1 MPSFLRNSL
10 EKPKKKGPQVNL
22 CYISCLVLTLTIGM
36 FQFGFCLA
44 SWNYFY
50 VSFKIRLGEEQ
61 WQSWYLW
68 GFTGFT
74 VLGAMI
80 SSIGTGYLMPFGKWK
95 LFHLNNLLLICA
107 SSLSLIECIPLQ
119 MACRFFYGMAAG
131 AFTVMVPKFI
141 NETAPQELKGP
152 YGALS
157 QISIT
162 VGIFVCALLGLP
174 VPEDPEDG
182 EIVTINSF
190 WVQNYWR
197 VVWSIPIFLALLQS
211 TLLFLVFKYD
221 TPFKLKKMG
230 QF

>member
-1 MPSFLRNSL
+1 MPSFLRNSV
-10 EKPKKKGPQVNL
+10 EKPKKKAPQVNL

-44 SWNYFY
+44 SWNNFY
-50 VSFKIRLGEEQ
+50 VSFKIRLGVEWQ
-61 WQSWYLW
+61 WWYLW
-68 GFTGFT
+68 GFTAFT

-95 LFHLNNLLLICA
+95 LLHLNNLLLICA
-107 SSLSLIECIPLQ
+107 SSLSLIECIPIQ
-119 MACRFFYGMAAG
+119 MVCRFFYGMAAG

-174 VPEDPEDG
+174 VPYDG
-182 EIVTINSF
+182 ESF
-190 WVQNYWR
+190 NIDSFVVQNYWR

-230 QF
+230 KF

>member
-1 MPSFLRNSL
+1 
-10 EKPKKKGPQVNL
+10 
-22 CYISCLVLTLTIGM
+22 M

-44 SWNYFY
+44 SWNNFY
-50 VSFKIRLGEEQ
+50 VSFKIRLGKEQ

-68 GFTGFT
+68 GFTAFT

-95 LFHLNNLLLICA
+95 LFHLNNLLLIFA

-211 TLLFLVFKYD
+211 TLLFFVFKYD

>member
-1 MPSFLRNSL
+1 
-10 EKPKKKGPQVNL
+10 
-22 CYISCLVLTLTIGM
+22 M

-182 EIVTINSF
+182 EIVTNDSF

>member
-1 MPSFLRNSL
+1 
-10 EKPKKKGPQVNL
+10 
-22 CYISCLVLTLTIGM
+22 M

-61 WQSWYLW
+61 WQPWYLW

-107 SSLSLIECIPLQ
+107 SSLSLIEFIPLQ

-174 VPEDPEDG
+174 VPEDPEDW
-182 EIVTINSF
+182 EIVTNDSF

>member
-10 EKPKKKGPQVNL
+10 EKAKKKGPQVNL
-22 CYISCLVLTLTIGM
+22 SYISCLVLTLTIGM

-61 WQSWYLW
+61 WQPWYLW

-107 SSLSLIECIPLQ
+107 SSLSLIEFIPLQ

-182 EIVTINSF
+182 EFVTNDSF

>member
-1 MPSFLRNSL
+1 MPSFLRNSV
-10 EKPKKKGPQVNL
+10 EKPKKKAPQVNL

-44 SWNYFY
+44 SWNNFY
-50 VSFKIRLGEEQ
+50 VSFKIRLGVE

-107 SSLSLIECIPLQ
+107 SSLSLIECIPFQ
-119 MACRFFYGMAAG
+119 MVCRFFYGMAAG

-174 VPEDPEDG
+174 VPYDDG
-182 EIVTINSF
+182 ESF
-190 WVQNYWR
+190 NIDSFVVQNYWR

-230 QF
+230 KF

>member
-1 MPSFLRNSL
+1 MPSFLRNSV
-10 EKPKKKGPQVNL
+10 EKPKKKAPQVNL
-22 CYISCLVLTLTIGM
+22 RYITCLVLTLTIGM

-44 SWNYFY
+44 SWNNFY
-50 VSFKIRLGEEQ
+50 VSFKIRLGVEWQ
-61 WQSWYLW
+61 WWYLW

-80 SSIGTGYLMPFGKWK
+80 SSIGTGYLMFFFGKWK

-141 NETAPQELKGP
+141 NETAPHELKGP

-174 VPEDPEDG
+174 VPYDEQIEKDDD
-182 EIVTINSF
+182 SF

-230 QF
+230 HF